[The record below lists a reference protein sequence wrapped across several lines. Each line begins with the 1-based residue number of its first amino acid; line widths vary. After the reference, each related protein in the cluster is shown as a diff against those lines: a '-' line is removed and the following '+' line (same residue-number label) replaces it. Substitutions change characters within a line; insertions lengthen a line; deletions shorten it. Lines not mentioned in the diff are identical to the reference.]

1 VCLCLCGG
9 WLRWSEEEE
18 KTVGWVTER
27 EWSRGSDGCASGFV
41 YRNKGGNYERWVR
54 NRIRLGSA

>member
-1 VCLCLCGG
+1 
-9 WLRWSEEEE
+9 LRWSEEEE